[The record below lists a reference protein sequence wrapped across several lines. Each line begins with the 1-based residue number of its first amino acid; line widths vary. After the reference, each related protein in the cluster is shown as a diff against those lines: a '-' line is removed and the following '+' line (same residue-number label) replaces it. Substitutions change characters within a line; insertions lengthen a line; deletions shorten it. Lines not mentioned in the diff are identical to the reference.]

1 MSTAIGR
8 AYKLFLKGYSLRKIA
23 KIFKIPKSTLSYKFR
38 KLYGSDYAEQRNHWG
53 ILQVIQEY
61 ANDKSLS
68 PRDRQQIRDWMNR
81 NFNQIIESERA
92 NLDKPLYTNRKLQQL
107 TELECSYRKGD
118 WKRLFEDTLISS
130 Y

>member
-1 MSTAIGR
+1 MSTAISR

-53 ILQVIQEY
+53 ILPVIQEY
-61 ANDKSLS
+61 INDRDLS
-68 PRDRQQIRDWMNR
+68 ARDKQQIRDWMNI
-81 NFNQIIESERA
+81 NFNQIIESEKA
-92 NLDKPLYTNRKLQQL
+92 HLDKPLYTNRKLQQL

-118 WKRLFEDTLISS
+118 WRKLFEDTLISS

>member
-1 MSTAIGR
+1 MSTAISR
-8 AYKLFLKGYSLRKIA
+8 AYKLFLKGYSLRSLA

-53 ILQVIQEY
+53 ILPIVQEY
-61 ANDKSLS
+61 LNDKSLADK
-68 PRDRQQIRDWMNR
+68 DRRQIKDWMNQ
-81 NFNQIIESERA
+81 NFNQIIESEKA
-92 NLDKPLYTNRKLQQL
+92 NLNKPLYTNRKLQQL

-118 WKRLFEDTLISS
+118 WKSLFENTLTST